1 MAGSRAWQMA
11 TGPRVEHDHAGT
23 KHPGLDLIAPRARLF
38 FAATIY
44 CCCQHSRKNAH
55 SGPRR
60 SIGEWL
66 VSACFIGGWPLAAGR
81 LTSPSMLFWFGSDRR
96 PEAHQMVYGEE
107 DRVFRVEH
115 LSSAA
120 TYPRVALAEL
130 RPMQCRALADDER
143 VESAFDAST
152 VLPVVC
158 WGASDPKEPAAG
170 SRSCC
175 VFLACSSTVLGFVS
189 QPDTY
194 IKSSS
199 AYDQISKP
207 RFCTLRAF
215 ERPTLYP
222 KVRGRARC
230 CGMFGRR
237 GVSAPRNRSGWA
249 VRVCA

>member
-23 KHPGLDLIAPRARLF
+23 KHPGLDLIAPCARLF

-66 VSACFIGGWPLAAGR
+66 VSACFIGGWPLAAGH
-81 LTSPSMLFWFGSDRR
+81 LPSPSMLFWFGSDRR

-175 VFLACSSTVLGFVS
+175 VFLACSLTVLGFVS

-215 ERPTLYP
+215 ERPRRLPNRNKFDRLCCPTALSAKNRMKVCTL
-222 KVRGRARC
+222 R
-230 CGMFGRR
+230 
-237 GVSAPRNRSGWA
+237 
-249 VRVCA
+249 

>member
-23 KHPGLDLIAPRARLF
+23 KHPGLNLIAPCARLF
-38 FAATIY
+38 FTATIY

-81 LTSPSMLFWFGSDRR
+81 LPSPSMLFWFGSDRC

-175 VFLACSSTVLGFVS
+175 VFLACSSTVLGFMS

-215 ERPTLYP
+215 ERPISCTNEGSP
-222 KVRGRARC
+222 ARERAR
-230 CGMFGRR
+230 
-237 GVSAPRNRSGWA
+237 GVGIHQS
-249 VRVCA
+249 

>member
-1 MAGSRAWQMA
+1 
-11 TGPRVEHDHAGT
+11 
-23 KHPGLDLIAPRARLF
+23 
-38 FAATIY
+38 
-44 CCCQHSRKNAH
+44 
-55 SGPRR
+55 
-60 SIGEWL
+60 
-66 VSACFIGGWPLAAGR
+66 
-81 LTSPSMLFWFGSDRR
+81 
-96 PEAHQMVYGEE
+96 MVYGEE

-199 AYDQISKP
+199 AYDQILKH
-207 RFCTLRAF
+207 RFCTVRAF
-215 ERPTLYP
+215 ERPNGCE
-222 KVRGRARC
+222 GRASKSKSEEESGSDFWPSRRVLAFAGPRPQGRSRSMPVLTK
-230 CGMFGRR
+230 GMEFL
-237 GVSAPRNRSGWA
+237 
-249 VRVCA
+249 